1 MQNEST
7 KKAEPALEFGPAQ
20 KAVELVR
27 PWLLFAL
34 YLLTAVAGWWLIAV
48 PLAVVTCLA
57 GFIQMHDSIHRSLGI
72 SHKAH
77 DFVLSAS
84 GLLLLKSGHGLQ
96 ITHLRHHGRCL
107 KHDDPEGVC
116 ATWPFYRVLL
126 EGPLH
131 IFTMRFYS
139 FKRASH
145 TMPFQVIETVATV
158 LLVILAILLY
168 VVVKSPVG
176 LVYWAVAASLS
187 ATIPIWAAYL
197 PHRLAPEHP
206 AVRSAGRV
214 AQIWTPVISS
224 FAFHH
229 LHHAFP
235 KVPTALLPALAIRDE
250 AREYKAH
257 VHSHETDGSIAGH

>member
-1 MQNEST
+1 MT
-7 KKAEPALEFGPAQ
+7 EPADRLAQPLELKSAQ
-20 KAVELVR
+20 RAVELIR
-27 PWLLFAL
+27 PWLLFTL
-34 YLLTAVAGWWLIAV
+34 YLLTAAAGWWLLAI

-57 GFIQMHDSIHRSLGI
+57 GFIQMHDSIHHSLGL
-72 SHKAH
+72 SRKAH

-96 ITHLRHHGRCL
+96 VTHLRHHGRCL
-107 KHDDPEGVC
+107 KDDDPEGVC

-139 FKRASH
+139 FRRASH
-145 TMPFQVIETVATV
+145 TMRFQVIETVATV
-158 LLVILAILLY
+158 LLVILAIVAYIVLQ
-168 VVVKSPVG
+168 SPVG

-187 ATIPIWAAYL
+187 ATIPVWAAYL

-206 AVRSAGRV
+206 AVKSAGRI
-214 AQIWTPVISS
+214 AQIWTPVVSS

-235 KVPTALLPALAIRDE
+235 KVPTALLPVLAARDE
-250 AREYKAH
+250 ARNFKAH
-257 VHSHETDGSIAGH
+257 VHSQPVE

>member
-1 MQNEST
+1 MN
-7 KKAEPALEFGPAQ
+7 EPADKLASPLMLRPSQ
-20 KAVELVR
+20 RTVELLR
-27 PWLLFAL
+27 PWLLFTL
-34 YLLTAVAGWWLIAV
+34 YLITAAEGWWLLAV
-48 PLAVVTCLA
+48 PLAVVTGLA
-57 GFIQMHDSIHRSLGI
+57 GFIQMHDSIHRSLGV
-72 SHKAH
+72 SQKAH
-77 DFVLSAS
+77 DLVLSAS

-96 ITHLRHHGRCL
+96 VTHLRHHGRCL

-139 FKRASH
+139 FRRASH
-145 TMPFQVIETVATV
+145 TMRFQVIETVVTV
-158 LLVILAILLY
+158 LLVIMAVLLFILL
-168 VVVKSPVG
+168 KSPIG

-187 ATIPIWAAYL
+187 ATIPVWAAYL

-206 AVRSAGRV
+206 AVRSAGRI

-235 KVPTALLPALAIRDE
+235 KVPTALLPALAMRDE

-257 VHSHETDGSIAGH
+257 VHRHGDEESG

>member
-1 MQNEST
+1 MKTSANQH
-7 KKAEPALEFGPAQ
+7 EPALELGLAQ
-20 KAVELVR
+20 KTIEILR
-27 PWLLFAL
+27 PWVLFSL
-34 YLLTAVAGWWLIAV
+34 YLITAAAGWWLLAV
-48 PLAVVTCLA
+48 PLAVATCLA
-57 GFIQMHDSIHRSLGI
+57 GFIQMHDSIHRSLGV
-72 SHKAH
+72 SLRAH

-107 KHDDPEGVC
+107 KDDDPEGACV
-116 ATWPFYRVLL
+116 TWPFYRVLL

-139 FKRASH
+139 FRRASH
-145 TMPFQVIETVATV
+145 TIRFQVIETVVTV
-158 LLVILAILLY
+158 LLVILAVLAFIFL
-168 VVVKSPVG
+168 KSYVG

-187 ATIPIWAAYL
+187 ATIPVWAAYL

-206 AVRSAGRV
+206 AVRSAGRI

-235 KVPTALLPALAIRDE
+235 KVPTVLLPALSIRAE
-250 AREYKAH
+250 ARDYKAH
-257 VHSHETDGSIAGH
+257 VHTHDL

>member
-1 MQNEST
+1 MQKELI
-7 KKAEPALEFGPAQ
+7 KEAEPALEFGRAQ
-20 KAVELVR
+20 RAVELVL

-34 YLLTAVAGWWLIAV
+34 YLLTAAAGWWLVAV

-131 IFTMRFYS
+131 IFTMRFYA
-139 FKRASH
+139 FRKASH
-145 TMPFQVIETVATV
+145 TIRFQVIETAATV
-158 LLVILAILLY
+158 CLVILAVL
-168 VVVKSPVG
+168 P
-176 LVYWAVAASLS
+176 
-187 ATIPIWAAYL
+187 YL
-197 PHRLAPEHP
+197 
-206 AVRSAGRV
+206 
-214 AQIWTPVISS
+214 
-224 FAFHH
+224 F
-229 LHHAFP
+229 
-235 KVPTALLPALAIRDE
+235 
-250 AREYKAH
+250 
-257 VHSHETDGSIAGH
+257 